1 MNILDTIGQT
11 TMDKVQA
18 ERPVPRFEAGD
29 TLRVHVKVQEGN
41 RERLQVYEGLCIGR
55 KNAGVNSAFTVRKI
69 SFGEG
74 VERVFPLY
82 SPNIWEIEVVRKGV
96 VRRAKLYYLRDLRGK
111 ASRIAEDVEAQ
122 RELIAEQAEE
132 AAKRPRREKL
142 KKEKPKAERQRARR
156 QGRRRQEVGAPWR
169 SARRRLR
176 RLPPPPRTLFEK
188 IWDAHVVHRQ
198 DDGTCVIY
206 IDRHLVHE
214 VTSPQAFEGLRMAG
228 RPVRRTDATIAVA
241 DHNTPTTPVGE
252 GGMDEESR
260 IQVETLE
267 KNVAEFGVP
276 YFDMDDPRRGIVHVI
291 GPEQGLTLPGMT
303 IVCGDSHT
311 STHGAFGALA
321 FGIGTSEVE
330 HVLATQTLIQ
340 KPAKNMRVA
349 VEGSLPLGVTAKD
362 VILAIIGKLGTAGGT
377 GYVIEYA
384 GRAIREL
391 TMEGRMTVCN
401 MSIEA
406 GARAGLIAPDE
417 TTFQYLEGRPY
428 APKGGAWDLALGQW
442 RRLPSDKGAN
452 FDTRSS
458 FWPRTSRRWSPGAPA
473 RRMRCRSPT

>member
-1 MNILDTIGQT
+1 MN
-11 TMDKVQA
+11 
-18 ERPVPRFEAGD
+18 
-29 TLRVHVKVQEGN
+29 
-41 RERLQVYEGLCIGR
+41 
-55 KNAGVNSAFTVRKI
+55 SSFTVRKI

-82 SPNIWEIEVVRKGV
+82 SPSIWEIEVVRKGI

-111 ASRIAEDVEAQ
+111 ASRIAEDTEAQ
-122 RELIAEQAEE
+122 RELIAVQAEE
-132 AAKRPRREKL
+132 ALKRPRREKL
-142 KKEKPKAERQRARR
+142 KKEKPKDEKAMPRR
-156 QGRRRQEVGAPWR
+156 QGRRQEVGAPWR
-169 SARRRLR
+169 SARSRPRRR
-176 RLPPPPRTLFEK
+176 RRRRRRAPCSRRSGT
-188 IWDAHVVHRQ
+188 ATSSHRQ

-228 RPVRRTDATIAVA
+228 RPVRRPDATIAVA
-241 DHNTPTTPVGE
+241 DHNTPTTPVGD

-267 KNVAEFGVP
+267 KNVADFGVP
-276 YFDMDDPRRGIVHVI
+276 YFGMDDPRRGIVHVI

-340 KPAKNMRVA
+340 KPAKNMRVT

-362 VILAIIGKLGTAGGT
+362 VILADHRQARHRRRHRLRDRVCRPRDPRADDGRPHDGLQHVDRGGRARRPDRARRDDLQVSRRPALRAEGRRLGPGARPVAAPAVRQGRALRPRARPRRRGHPAD
-377 GYVIEYA
+377 GHLGHQPA
-384 GRAIREL
+384 GRAADHRRRSRSGQCAGREQ
-391 TMEGRMTVCN
+391 
-401 MSIEA
+401 
-406 GARAGLIAPDE
+406 ARGVDRA
-417 TTFQYLEGRPY
+417 
-428 APKGGAWDLALGQW
+428 
-442 RRLPSDKGAN
+442 
-452 FDTRSS
+452 
-458 FWPRTSRRWSPGAPA
+458 
-473 RRMRCRSPT
+473 RSPTWA